1 MASFDSVVLVGLGC
15 TWLVEPTLIPGPG
28 LLVPL
33 GAEVYCVKQPLR
45 VELNQGRATQ
55 LHFGSPALWIVWQLC
70 GNCGKIWME
79 NRIFFWQ
86 LSRQNRSLRSEMGM
100 GNW

>member
-1 MASFDSVVLVGLGC
+1 MAGFDSVVLVAFGC

-55 LHFGSPALWIVWQLC
+55 LPKIPSTLDCVATVWQLWQGMDGEQNFS
-70 GNCGKIWME
+70 GNYRVKT
-79 NRIFFWQ
+79 NH
-86 LSRQNRSLRSEMGM
+86 
-100 GNW
+100 